1 MKTISTDIIKA
12 RVDELQSD
20 VDRVK
25 TDLTNLKEKA
35 KGNFQAED
43 VQKIDELTRELLT
56 YKAGQ
61 SELLNLIQQGL

>member
-20 VDRVK
+20 VDKVK
-25 TDLTNLKEKA
+25 SELVSLKDTA
-35 KGNFQAED
+35 KGNFQADD
-43 VQKIDELTRELLT
+43 VQKIDELTRQLLT

-61 SELLNLIQQGL
+61 AELLNLIQKVI